1 MNCGITVLGSPA
13 ETLWRDGSPGR
24 TAIRTVGFRARAPR
38 SPLKNVSSGVSRAI
52 RRNCCS
58 CTHRCFTALS
68 TVLHLP
74 FVSAEIRPRI
84 SCRGPDSV
92 PRLHLS
98 WLTWVNDADLIPRI
112 FREPRHRTASDSL
125 WLHMRET
132 DGQDVYADQV
142 VFRLH
147 RKSAPSRIRTYAHGS
162 GGSWP
167 TASLPACI
175 AVRIGGWSTSGP
187 HVRQC
192 RTISLRMIVAVHADL
207 PNRRST
213 RILPCPRVTVS
224 LHIRLPHRA
233 RSGHAHGSGT
243 CISRSGWPIA
253 DAPRCQLNPSS
264 YSPAR
269 HRPALTQNL
278 VEYGLC
284 GSWRY
289 GRLNLD
295 GTRQAV

>member
-13 ETLWRDGSPGR
+13 ETLWQDGSPGR

-38 SPLKNVSSGVSRAI
+38 PPLKNVSSGVSRAI

-112 FREPRHRTASDSL
+112 FREPRHRAASDSL

-142 VFRLH
+142 VFRLR

-162 GGSWP
+162 GG
-167 TASLPACI
+167 
-175 AVRIGGWSTSGP
+175 
-187 HVRQC
+187 Q
-192 RTISLRMIVAVHADL
+192 VA
-207 PNRRST
+207 
-213 RILPCPRVTVS
+213 I
-224 LHIRLPHRA
+224 
-233 RSGHAHGSGT
+233 
-243 CISRSGWPIA
+243 
-253 DAPRCQLNPSS
+253 PRC
-264 YSPAR
+264 Y
-269 HRPALTQNL
+269 QNK
-278 VEYGLC
+278 VQIAA
-284 GSWRY
+284 S
-289 GRLNLD
+289 
-295 GTRQAV
+295 